1 MPAGVGSS
9 PALACARSRRIARA
23 HARPPSNPPPPWSCV
38 CRRRCCR
45 LRRARRTREAS
56 RYCTPGSPWY
66 VPPPARVILCERS
79 PAHARMTLCAR
90 REAARACRRGSA
102 AASRKRAVYPLPRPR
117 SSRRTRLV
125 LRARPTLPALCRPR
139 ATQLR
144 ASRSLAPRRAA
155 HCGVC
160 FACSPCPGAPCTDE
174 CHSPPGRHRDA
185 QVDDQLR
192 RRRWQHRR
200 RRSRVVFRV
209 RRHQQRYARVDSGW
223 SR

>member
-1 MPAGVGSS
+1 MRTLLALAAVACCAVGLQVGAQSSRGWGLPAGVGSS

-102 AASRKRAVYPLPRPR
+102 AASRKRAVYPLPMPR
-117 SSRRTRLV
+117 SSRKTRLV
-125 LRARPTLPALCRPR
+125 LRARPRFPPSVLPAC
-139 ATQLR
+139 THE
-144 ASRSLAPRRAA
+144 RSSA
-155 HCGVC
+155 
-160 FACSPCPGAPCTDE
+160 PGA
-174 CHSPPGRHRDA
+174 A
-185 QVDDQLR
+185 QCLFCAQPLPRCPV
-192 RRRWQHRR
+192 
-200 RRSRVVFRV
+200 RSQAPFS
-209 RRHQQRYARVDSGW
+209 ARTAP
-223 SR
+223 